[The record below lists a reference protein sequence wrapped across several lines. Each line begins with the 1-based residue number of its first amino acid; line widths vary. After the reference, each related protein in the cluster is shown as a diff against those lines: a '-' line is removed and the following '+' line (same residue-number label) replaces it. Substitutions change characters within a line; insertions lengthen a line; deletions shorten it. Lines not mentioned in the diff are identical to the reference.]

1 MTLTNVSL
9 RYDRPSVD
17 RPDCSYDLSYDASW
31 GVDVMFMQNR
41 CRLADVCACD
51 VSGVSMRLHG
61 DVRET
66 VGTL

>member
-1 MTLTNVSL
+1 MTGQALTAWIVIMTYRTML
-9 RYDRPSVD
+9 
-17 RPDCSYDLSYDASW
+17 LW
-31 GVDVMFMQNR
+31 GVDVMFMQNH
-41 CRLADVCACD
+41 CRAADVCACD